1 MSTCAQS
8 ICIANKTYLL
18 IWSCS
23 FFIAR
28 SVLGRSVY
36 VCTCMQC
43 TIPTLQSTYILRKS
57 FKSQPERARL
67 MCTYCQNIVYIF
79 FDLLCIL
86 GFFQLLL
93 VIIKNL
99 CKIQGIF
106 KGLPWAEG
114 LLKRPWKNLT
124 LSLRF
129 FSSTTTQ

>member
-1 MSTCAQS
+1 MHNQFPLQ
-8 ICIANKTYLL
+8 IDLFIN
-18 IWSCS
+18 WSCS

-28 SVLGRSVY
+28 SVLG
-36 VCTCMQC
+36 VCMHMYAVHYTYI
-43 TIPTLQSTYILRKS
+43 TKYILRKS

-86 GFFQLLL
+86 GFFQLFL

-99 CKIQGIF
+99 CKIQGLF

-114 LLKRPWKNLT
+114 LLKRPW
-124 LSLRF
+124 
-129 FSSTTTQ
+129 